1 MGGCSGGGAGGG
13 ALAGARAVVDL
24 GRGPQLT
31 VRGAPVLSVVLS
43 VLPAGVRHPDVLHHL
58 LLSVGGRNLLRG
70 WLALVTYRDACFF
83 NFGVR
88 NPISHLLFP

>member
-1 MGGCSGGGAGGG
+1 MRGCSGGGAGGG

-31 VRGAPVLSVVLS
+31 VRGAAVLPVMLSVMLP

-58 LLSVGGRNLLRG
+58 LLSVGGRNLVSISDLE
-70 WLALVTYRDACFF
+70 RDACF
-83 NFGVR
+83 
-88 NPISHLLFP
+88 L

>member
-1 MGGCSGGGAGGG
+1 MRGCSGGGAGGG

-31 VRGAPVLSVVLS
+31 VRGAAVLPVVLS

-58 LLSVGGRNLLRG
+58 LLSVGGRNLVSISDLEMP
-70 WLALVTYRDACFF
+70 VSYD
-83 NFGVR
+83 FGVS
-88 NPISHLLFP
+88 NPISLLLLP

>member
-1 MGGCSGGGAGGG
+1 MRGCSGGGAGGG

-31 VRGAPVLSVVLS
+31 VRGAAVLPVMLPVMLS

-70 WLALVTYRDACFF
+70 VVSISDLEMPVSYD
-83 NFGVR
+83 FGVS
-88 NPISHLLFP
+88 NPGS

>member
-31 VRGAPVLSVVLS
+31 VRGAAVLSVVLS
-43 VLPAGVRHPDVLHHL
+43 VVLPVLPAGVRHPDVLHHL
-58 LLSVGGRNLLRG
+58 LLSVGGRNLVSISDLEMP
-70 WLALVTYRDACFF
+70 VSYD
-83 NFGVR
+83 FGVS
-88 NPISHLLFP
+88 NPISLLLLP